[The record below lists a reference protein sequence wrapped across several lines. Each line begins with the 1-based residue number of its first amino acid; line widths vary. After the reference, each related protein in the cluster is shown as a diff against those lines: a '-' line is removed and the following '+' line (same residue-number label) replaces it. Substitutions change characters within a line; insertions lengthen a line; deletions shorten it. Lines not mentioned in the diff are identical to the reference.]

1 QRLAI
6 AFAAQPG
13 VWQQVTR
20 AVDRHAS
27 AWQLAADAACR
38 ARIAGEPAAAP
49 RATCL
54 AQRLAELREV
64 TRAVGALEPAAR
76 RNAPVMARSLSPIAD
91 CADATYLAGLAAATD
106 PARVAVRAQLAASRI
121 GRPDLARAQQVLA
134 DARATGDP
142 RLEAEAH
149 VAVGRAQGD
158 RDQLV
163 AAVESYARAAAS
175 GDSKVRLEAWTRASA
190 VLQKL
195 GRLAEAAQLLDAA
208 EEALRASPDA
218 LREAG
223 VASVRGTLF
232 GRRHEYPAA
241 VERFS
246 RSIALLD
253 EIYGADSTA
262 QTIDVRNLAIAM
274 RYIGRKSDA
283 LAALVR
289 VLEIDRAAFGP
300 GDPEVGRDLQAIGA
314 LYSIMERPAD
324 ALPYLEQARVILQK
338 RSLDRAALDG
348 DLGVV
353 LWKLDRPGEAI
364 AAFRDAVATRAEL
377 VPLAKETVDA
387 RARLATML
395 ANVGKYEEA
404 EREMQAVIAG
414 RARLGAPGS
423 ILARDEVGLGEVL
436 TSLGRHDEALAVL
449 AKARAAFEEAD
460 KGLGPNVA
468 GTLAASAAV
477 ERARGR
483 YRAALELDERA
494 ARIRDES
501 LPAGDLDRTSSVLA
515 IAKDSLGTGDAAR
528 AKASA
533 ETALAVFEKSGP
545 TWLVADARW
554 TLARAAWEAGAR
566 GAPTLELARRAREAA
581 ARLPTVAN
589 LVPVADVD
597 AWLAARA
604 P

>member
-1 QRLAI
+1 MSRTRRRERR
-6 AFAAQPG
+6 
-13 VWQQVTR
+13 QQ
-20 AVDRHAS
+20 
-27 AWQLAADAACR
+27 
-38 ARIAGEPAAAP
+38 
-49 RATCL
+49 
-54 AQRLAELREV
+54 
-64 TRAVGALEPAAR
+64 
-76 RNAPVMARSLSPIAD
+76 
-91 CADATYLAGLAAATD
+91 
-106 PARVAVRAQLAASRI
+106 
-121 GRPDLARAQQVLA
+121 
-134 DARATGDP
+134 
-142 RLEAEAH
+142 
-149 VAVGRAQGD
+149 
-158 RDQLV
+158 
-163 AAVESYARAAAS
+163 
-175 GDSKVRLEAWTRASA
+175 VRLEAWTRASA

-377 VPLAKETVDA
+377 VPLAKETIDA

-436 TSLGRHDEALAVL
+436 TSLGRRSTRRSPSSRRRAPRSRGGRQGPRAERGQHRGDRGGRARPRPLPRG
-449 AKARAAFEEAD
+449 ARAQRARRPDRDEPARRRPRSH
-460 KGLGPNVA
+460 L
-468 GTLAASAAV
+468 
-477 ERARGR
+477 ERAHDREGQPRHRGR
-483 YRAALELDERA
+483 RAR
-494 ARIRDES
+494 RRRPRPRS
-501 LPAGDLDRTSSVLA
+501 PCS
-515 IAKDSLGTGDAAR
+515 
-528 AKASA
+528 
-533 ETALAVFEKSGP
+533 KSGP

-554 TLARAAWEAGAR
+554 TLAPRRGKAGAR
-566 GAPTLELARRAREAA
+566 GAPTLELARRARGPRRAS
-581 ARLPTVAN
+581 RFTVAN